1 MNRRPYCPACERP
14 LSRCLC
20 VLAKPVSL
28 PWRLVVLQDPSE
40 VKNAKGSV
48 ALLRACLPELTLWRS
63 ENFAE
68 HEDLDR
74 LLKEPALRCLL
85 VYPGES
91 AISVPQLQAES
102 DERPLCFILL
112 DGTWR
117 KSLKLLH
124 SHPQLQC
131 LPRVALAPSQPG
143 GYHIRKS
150 PRADGL
156 STFEAAAHLLGEWHS
171 DQASADSARLLD
183 CFSSWIERELAA
195 LPAEVS
201 SRYPVSPTQ
210 LPSRSGKSQ
219 R

>member
-1 MNRRPYCPACERP
+1 MNRRLYCPACERP

-20 VLAKPVSL
+20 ALARPVSL

-40 VKNAKGSV
+40 MKNAKGSV
-48 ALLRACLPELTLWRS
+48 ALLRACLPELTLWCS
-63 ENFAE
+63 DNFAK
-68 HEDLDR
+68 HDGLNQ
-74 LLKEPALRCLL
+74 LLNDQSLRCHLL
-85 VYPGES
+85 YPGES
-91 AISVPQLQAES
+91 SIAVPQLQAQT
-102 DERPLCFILL
+102 DERKLCFILL

-124 SHPQLQC
+124 SHPQLQL

-156 STFEAAAHLLGEWHS
+156 STFEAAAHLLAEWQA
-171 DQASADSARLLD
+171 DQVSHDSERLLD

-195 LPAEVS
+195 LPTEVR
-201 SRYPVSPTQ
+201 SRYPV
-210 LPSRSGKSQ
+210 G
-219 R
+219 

>member
-1 MNRRPYCPACERP
+1 MTQRRYCPACERP
-14 LSRCLC
+14 QSRCLC
-20 VLAKPVSL
+20 TLAVPVSL

-63 ENFAE
+63 GQIAE
-68 HEDLDR
+68 QEALDQ
-74 LLKEPALRCLL
+74 LLGDPALRCLL
-85 VYPGES
+85 LYPGEAS
-91 AISVPQLQAES
+91 TPVSQLKALT

-124 SHPQLQC
+124 SHPRLQQ
-131 LPRVALAPSQPG
+131 LPRVSLTPSQPG

-156 STFEAAAHLLGEWHS
+156 STFEAAAHLLAEWQRDQPCNDGE
-171 DQASADSARLLD
+171 RLLG
-183 CFSSWIERELAA
+183 CFSAWIERELAA
-195 LPAEVS
+195 LPAEVRA
-201 SRYPVSPTQ
+201 RYP
-210 LPSRSGKSQ
+210 GG
-219 R
+219 

>member
-1 MNRRPYCPACERP
+1 MKRRPYCPACERP

-20 VLAKPVSL
+20 TLAKPVAL

-48 ALLRACLPELTLWRS
+48 ALLRACLPQLTLWRS

-68 HEDLDR
+68 HEDLEG
-74 LLKEPALRCLL
+74 LLKDPALRCLL
-85 VYPGES
+85 LYPGES
-91 AISVPQLQAES
+91 AISVPQLQAQS

-124 SHPQLQC
+124 SHPQLQL

-156 STFEAAAHLLGEWHS
+156 STFEAAAHLLGEWQA
-171 DQASADSARLLD
+171 DQATDDSARLLG

-195 LPAEVS
+195 LPAEVR
-201 SRYPVSPTQ
+201 SRYPVGS
-210 LPSRSGKSQ
+210 
-219 R
+219 